1 MQNTIFFSNF
11 APIRFST
18 SYHNK
23 AICRRTLILRALF
36 GGLFC
41 YFNRKA
47 IYNGNVVTWAN
58 VPRLLATSFD
68 NNWHFVLIFLPVQKH
83 LFYLSSKHLTMN
95 WLNKAAHVFQTTFGW
110 KVNILYQIVQIFPPL
125 FHIALSF
132 SILFIYLCWPLI
144 VLLIK
149 HYISYIE
156 RLRLFLFLY
165 HRTS

>member
-47 IYNGNVVTWAN
+47 IYNGNVVTWSD

-68 NNWHFVLIFLPVQKH
+68 NNWHFVLIFLPVQKR
-83 LFYLSSKHLTMN
+83 LFRLSSKHLTMN
-95 WLNKAAHVFQTTFGW
+95 WLNKAAHVFQTTFGC
-110 KVNILYQIVQIFPPL
+110 KVNIPISDCPNILTTFFTFKFFHFVYLFMLTTYRLICKTLHIF
-125 FHIALSF
+125 HRKTSAISISLS
-132 SILFIYLCWPLI
+132 
-144 VLLIK
+144 
-149 HYISYIE
+149 
-156 RLRLFLFLY
+156 
-165 HRTS
+165 

>member
-47 IYNGNVVTWAN
+47 IYNGNVVTWSN

-83 LFYLSSKHLTMN
+83 LFYLSYKHLTMN

-110 KVNILYQIVQIFPPL
+110 KVNILISDCPNIATTYFTFP
-125 FHIALSF
+125 LSF
-132 SILFIYLCWPLI
+132 TILFLYLCWLLI
-144 VLLIK
+144 VLFAK
-149 HYISYIE
+149 HYISSIE
-156 RLRLFLFLY
+156 RPLSS
-165 HRTS
+165 TW

>member
-1 MQNTIFFSNF
+1 MNF

-41 YFNRKA
+41 HFNRKA
-47 IYNGNVVTWAN
+47 IYNGNVVIWPD

-110 KVNILYQIVQIFPPL
+110 KVNILISDCPNISTTF
-125 FHIALSF
+125 FTFALSF
-132 SILFIYLCWPLI
+132 PLCLSIYADYLLN
-144 VLLIK
+144 
-149 HYISYIE
+149 
-156 RLRLFLFLY
+156 FLKW
-165 HRTS
+165 